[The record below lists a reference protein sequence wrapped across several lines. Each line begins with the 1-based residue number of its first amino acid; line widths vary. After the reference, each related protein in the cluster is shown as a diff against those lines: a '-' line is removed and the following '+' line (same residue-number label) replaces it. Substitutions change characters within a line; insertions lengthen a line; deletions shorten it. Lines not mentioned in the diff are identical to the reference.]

1 MKIIHAIIGMV
12 IIVVGLTFLSTT
24 IKEAPVRNVMLKIY
38 GSILVFMGTF
48 YLKKIAKFGK
58 RIV

>member
-24 IKEAPVRNVMLKIY
+24 IEEAPVRNVMLKIY

-48 YLKKIAKFGK
+48 YLKKLLNLVSK
-58 RIV
+58 